1 MKDYTE
7 ALGSSKRK
15 PSPEYIQFLEKI
27 FLASAC
33 DRRALYDGLTSPQNI
48 RSFIKRA
55 IENGHIADYS
65 YKEIYGRRNRQH
77 SFISITAKGVACLS
91 FFGTQPWCKFLPSD
105 PTLSIIKKDYRGDS
119 LAYASRCGNIFIL
132 MKNLGATYS
141 DFILSG
147 EPSDTSWL
155 VPKNR
160 EFEPYG
166 DDEEDEEIYNLASDD
181 YESSLYDIGVM
192 QDSESEE
199 KLPPEGITLERI
211 KCEAYTIMRMVVD
224 SSRTIEKGNLY
235 FFPVREI
242 RKMLIRDGT
251 GNFDFS
257 YGQYMGAVFSEKVG
271 LVLYHAKHD
280 GISWARGADHRDIK
294 IMQQFS
300 GRYSPYNTIMK
311 SQAFAGIVVYNEK
324 NFADLVMNKFGKRKT
339 GVVMGK
345 DYNIIHAL
353 PLSHYSTEFLSRWVL
368 PMTPAERRKYIHEG
382 IAELYEL
389 RYVTDANTRK
399 SIAYQGDIGL
409 VADGT
414 NMDVIQCMAQY
425 KMYCEGAL
433 DKLTIICFPWQET
446 FYEKLWSN
454 IITLQFITAAY
465 PRALTDSGDSQP

>member
-1 MKDYTE
+1 
-7 ALGSSKRK
+7 
-15 PSPEYIQFLEKI
+15 
-27 FLASAC
+27 
-33 DRRALYDGLTSPQNI
+33 
-48 RSFIKRA
+48 
-55 IENGHIADYS
+55 
-65 YKEIYGRRNRQH
+65 
-77 SFISITAKGVACLS
+77 
-91 FFGTQPWCKFLPSD
+91 
-105 PTLSIIKKDYRGDS
+105 
-119 LAYASRCGNIFIL
+119 
-132 MKNLGATYS
+132 
-141 DFILSG
+141 
-147 EPSDTSWL
+147 
-155 VPKNR
+155 
-160 EFEPYG
+160 
-166 DDEEDEEIYNLASDD
+166 
-181 YESSLYDIGVM
+181 
-192 QDSESEE
+192 
-199 KLPPEGITLERI
+199 
-211 KCEAYTIMRMVVD
+211 
-224 SSRTIEKGNLY
+224 
-235 FFPVREI
+235 
-242 RKMLIRDGT
+242 
-251 GNFDFS
+251 
-257 YGQYMGAVFSEKVG
+257 MGAVFSEKVG